1 MNEYDPIALTKSRI
15 LILHQLSCRS
25 MWINAATL
33 ICIND
38 DTAYTTDDLFV
49 DTGLIYANQR
59 HFFSKISRFPPS
71 FKIRGEN
78 YIWFHTKSRK
88 IASLSIF
95 KNKIRCPESRN
106 IWKQS
111 KCKLNLYYFPMYF
124 YSTNANVTS
133 FKTSFFNREW
143 QHFSVCGVAEVY
155 PWNFLEKRKHLF
167 SSEIISQLIRLY
179 PSERSRPVNIFLP
192 YTGPFLNTAVEAT
205 SCICI
210 GPRRA

>member
-1 MNEYDPIALTKSRI
+1 MIIKLNFQISNITNTVLGFWNFRILDIYNSYVQKFKKSKESLKHVNEYDPIALTKSRI

-95 KNKIRCPESRN
+95 KNTIRCPENRN
-106 IWKQS
+106 WKQS

-143 QHFSVCGVAEVY
+143 QHFSVFGIFWKNGCT
-155 PWNFLEKRKHLF
+155 F
-167 SSEIISQLIRLY
+167 SS
-179 PSERSRPVNIFLP
+179 
-192 YTGPFLNTAVEAT
+192 
-205 SCICI
+205 
-210 GPRRA
+210 

>member
-1 MNEYDPIALTKSRI
+1 MNEYDPIVLTKGRI
-15 LILHQLSCRS
+15 LILYQLSCRS

-49 DTGLIYANQR
+49 DTGLIYAKQR

-143 QHFSVCGVAEVY
+143 QHFSVFGIFWKNGCT
-155 PWNFLEKRKHLF
+155 FF
-167 SSEIISQLIRLY
+167 SSEIISQLIRLH

-192 YTGPFLNTAVEAT
+192 YTGPVLNTAVEAT